1 MKLKYMCLNSALDL
15 WPSSHFE
22 LEFLTSRIGRSKLEC
37 AALACLMYVV
47 NLEMDN
53 SLKWVLFNI
62 VSGQITSDA
71 LWK

>member
-1 MKLKYMCLNSALDL
+1 MKLKYMCLDSALDL

-53 SLKWVLFNI
+53 SLK
-62 VSGQITSDA
+62 
-71 LWK
+71 